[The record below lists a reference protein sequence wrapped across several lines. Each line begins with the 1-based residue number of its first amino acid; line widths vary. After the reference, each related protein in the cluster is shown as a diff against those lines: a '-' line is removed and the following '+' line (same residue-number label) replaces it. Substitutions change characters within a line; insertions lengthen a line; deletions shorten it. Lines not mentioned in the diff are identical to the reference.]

1 MKWDEIENEVCSV
14 SRTLAVVGDR
24 WTMLIIRD
32 AFLRVRRFDDFQKN
46 LGMSR
51 HRLSE
56 RLKKLVEYG
65 VLKKEAYQTNRYE
78 YRLTE
83 KGLELYPILISMAKW
98 GDKWMDD
105 GKGVPMLY
113 KHNTCGHHYKPVVV
127 CSECGEP
134 IDPHDVTPE
143 IGPGKF
149 ASSRAHT
156 ALASSL
162 KTAK

>member
-1 MKWDEIENEVCSV
+1 MRWTDIENEACSV
-14 SRTLAVVGDR
+14 ARTLAVIGDS

-46 LGMSR
+46 LGISR

-56 RLKKLVEYG
+56 RLKKLVDYG
-65 VLKKEAYQTNRYE
+65 VLSKESYQANRYE

-83 KGLELYPILISMAKW
+83 QGLELYPILITMAKW

-113 KHNTCGHHYKPVVV
+113 KHNLCDQHFKPVVV
-127 CSECGEP
+127 CSECNEP
-134 IDPHDVTPE
+134 IDPHEVTPS
-143 IGPGKF
+143 IGPGEF
-149 ASSRAHT
+149 QSERFHSACLSDVSA
-156 ALASSL
+156 
-162 KTAK
+162 

>member
-1 MKWDEIENEVCSV
+1 MRWDEIENEVCSV

-46 LGMSR
+46 LGISR

-56 RLKKLVEYG
+56 RLRKLVDYG
-65 VLKKEAYQTNRYE
+65 VLRKEAYQTNRYE
-78 YRLTE
+78 YRLTD

-113 KHNTCGHHYKPVVV
+113 KHNLCGKHYRPVVV

-134 IDPHDVTPE
+134 IDPHGVTPE

-156 ALASSL
+156 ALENTLRTS
-162 KTAK
+162 T

>member
-56 RLKKLVEYG
+56 RLKKLVDYG
-65 VLKKEAYQTNRYE
+65 VLRKEAYQANRYE

-113 KHNTCGHHYKPVVV
+113 KHNPCGHHYSPMVV
-127 CSECGEP
+127 CSECGEA
-134 IDPHDVTPE
+134 IDPHDVTPQ

-156 ALASSL
+156 ALENSL
-162 KTAK
+162 KP